1 MPLPIQIREDLR
13 ELAKLAATVTESHS
27 SAIFLPT
34 ELFQPSPS
42 STTGRAVPK
51 ASPPREDTIT
61 LQQVIEP
68 GPDPR
73 SGSIDLAAVHSYS
86 KLVRD
91 ARIQVGS
98 GLLGWVAD
106 QGRPIHLTPFD
117 VGSSAIGIY
126 VDNQPIRSLVA
137 VPIAMAP
144 NQIAGQ
150 QAFGV
155 LMCDSLRSD
164 AFSNPQ
170 VKLLEQLAHYTH
182 RLIFWALCGSHSSQ
196 FETSWD
202 HFKQKTLE
210 LGDAIGSQSIEVL
223 RLRLDSFLDLE
234 ATAGLSLAVQHSEQF
249 LRLAQQ
255 ALPPHFP
262 LVRLPNGDVVIA
274 VDNMMSGFF
283 QQKLQT
289 LANHLHTAQKPL
301 QITILS
307 YAAKLSAS
315 GQCNLDATLQQ
326 KPLNS
331 KSTGIAG
338 GARA

>member
-34 ELFQPSPS
+34 ELFQPA
-42 STTGRAVPK
+42 STTTAAKTIAKGS
-51 ASPPREDTIT
+51 ASRDDAIT

-117 VGSSAIGIY
+117 VGSGAIGIY
-126 VDNQPIRSLVA
+126 TDSQPIRSLVA
-137 VPIAMAP
+137 VPISMTP

-155 LMCDSLRSD
+155 LMCDSLRAD
-164 AFSNPQ
+164 AFSNPH

-182 RLIFWALCGSHSSQ
+182 RLIFWALCGSQSSQ

-210 LGDAIGSQSIEVL
+210 LGDAIGGQSIEVL
-223 RLRLDSFLDLE
+223 RVRLDSFPDLE
-234 ATAGLSLAVQHSEQF
+234 ASGGLSLAVQHSEQF

-255 ALPPHFP
+255 TLPPHFP
-262 LVRLPNGDVVIA
+262 LVRLPNGDVIIA
-274 VDNMMSGFF
+274 VDNMMSAFF

-289 LANHLHTAQKPL
+289 LAKHLHTAQKPL

-307 YAAKLSAS
+307 YTAKIATN

-326 KPLNS
+326 KPMNA
-331 KSTGIAG
+331 KTTGIVG

>member
-1 MPLPIQIREDLR
+1 
-13 ELAKLAATVTESHS
+13 
-27 SAIFLPT
+27 
-34 ELFQPSPS
+34 
-42 STTGRAVPK
+42 
-51 ASPPREDTIT
+51 
-61 LQQVIEP
+61 
-68 GPDPR
+68 
-73 SGSIDLAAVHSYS
+73 
-86 KLVRD
+86 
-91 ARIQVGS
+91 
-98 GLLGWVAD
+98 VAD

-117 VGSSAIGIY
+117 VGSGAIGIY
-126 VDNQPIRSLVA
+126 VDSQPIRSLVA

-164 AFSNPQ
+164 TFSNPQ

-182 RLIFWALCGSHSSQ
+182 RLIFWALSGSHASQ
-196 FETSWD
+196 LETSWD
-202 HFKQKTLE
+202 HFKQKTRE

-223 RLRLDSFLDLE
+223 RLRLDSFPELE
-234 ATAGLSLAVQHSEQF
+234 VAGGLSLAVQHSEQF

-274 VDNMMSGFF
+274 VDNMMSAFF

-289 LANHLHTAQKPL
+289 LATHLRTAQKPL

-307 YAAKLSAS
+307 YAAKLSAD
-315 GQCNLDATLQQ
+315 GQCNLDVTLQQ

-331 KSTGIAG
+331 RSTGSVG